1 MPSVVVKATKIKKL
15 KGKKKKFYVK
25 VQKKSKAN
33 TSGYE
38 VRYSRNS
45 DMSDSVT
52 KNIGKKYNKVSKN
65 VKTNA
70 RKMYYYVQVRAYK
83 DSGGER
89 FYSSWS
95 KIKKV
100 WVK

>member
-1 MPSVVVKATKIKKL
+1 
-15 KGKKKKFYVK
+15 
-25 VQKKSKAN
+25 
-33 TSGYE
+33 
-38 VRYSRNS
+38 
-45 DMSDSVT
+45 MSDSVT